1 MSWLAL
7 LFALLLRAAP
17 DELPR
22 FVDGDLAKL
31 RCDVAERAEAGPWS
45 TRLAVDV
52 KNSGKSAAEPL
63 RFRVRVVPKG
73 KGATPVETVVA
84 RAAFPLA
91 QRCGRPALPGG
102 KTRYWLMVAR
112 IDECAKVEVTVEEAS
127 FFEGAAPAK
136 PALRVAA
143 LDAAEQ
149 QDALGAP
156 VSVMKATVENP
167 LPHTVDALFL
177 ATFTAPKDAKALV
190 GLRLA
195 PGTSETL
202 ITQLS
207 GLLTFTTGAPNVA
220 VRITKLEL
228 LDWCLWVGDA
238 PERAAE
244 LFRPAYAK
252 WVRWEEPGPALAG
265 RFRWSLDRPK
275 LTTLPDERDIALR
288 ASGRFELGS
297 DGAVLV
303 ALDPECAAD
312 PQLAP
317 TLLKDAQKSVEAA
330 FGDLRRRAVDAIDPA
345 QLVRVGSEAVAV
357 RGPGF
362 WLAGENGWRLTG
374 AGDRS
379 FDAPN
384 FTVRDGAIV
393 GSGLGEELQQELW
406 TTQPLGDGYVVTARQ
421 NATGQWSRQW
431 SYGLVGALPV
441 PRRYREYFGMGD
453 GRVMSESIVELQEVA
468 LQPGTSQLAPAAPAG
483 EGAAALQAAWEN
495 GYRYPAT
502 RRRLRGRFVVEQP
515 ATDLLWRGQPK
526 VAGSFRLDEFCGF
539 LNDSS
544 GWREATIELDG
555 DRTPELEQ
563 ALVFAFSDRLLM
575 WAQPD
580 WNGRRDFAAEF
591 AGATIAPPDAEGRLA
606 LIGHPLAAV
615 HVRDGRVVALEQ
627 RGGSL
632 RKLTWSKVADQQ
644 LVTRIERGDERLEAR
659 FTKVGDR
666 LLPERLDFV
675 AVFGKEWGPERI
687 ELKELRL
694 E

>member
-1 MSWLAL
+1 MSW
-7 LFALLLRAAP
+7 FALLMALLLGAAP

-22 FVDGDLAKL
+22 FVEGDRAKL

-45 TRLAVDV
+45 TRIAVDV

-63 RFRVRVVPKG
+63 RFRVRATPKG
-73 KGATPVETVVA
+73 KGAVPVETVVA

-91 QRCGRPALPGG
+91 QRCGRPVASGS
-102 KTRYWLMVAR
+102 KTRYWLMVGR
-112 IDECAKVEVTVEEAS
+112 IDDAAKVEVTVEEAS
-127 FFEGAAPAK
+127 FFAGAGPNK
-136 PALRVAA
+136 PDLRVAA
-143 LDAAEQ
+143 LTATEQ
-149 QDALGAP
+149 PDFSGTP
-156 VSVMKATVENP
+156 ISVMKVAVENP
-167 LPHTVDALFL
+167 LPHSVDAIFL

-195 PGTSETL
+195 PGVSETL
-202 ITQLS
+202 ITQLTTV
-207 GLLTFTTGAPNVA
+207 LTFTTDTPNVA
-220 VRITKLEL
+220 VRISKLEL
-228 LDWCLWVGDA
+228 LDWCLLGGGA
-238 PERAAE
+238 PELAAE

-252 WVRWEEPGPALAG
+252 WLRWEEPGPALAG

-275 LTTLPDERDIALR
+275 LTTLADAKDIALR
-288 ASGRFELGS
+288 ASGRFELGR
-297 DGAVLV
+297 DGAVVV

-317 TLLKDAQKSVEAA
+317 TLMKDSRKSLEAA
-330 FGDLRRRAVDAIDPA
+330 FEDLRRRAVDAIDPT
-345 QLVRVGSEAVAV
+345 QLARVGGDAVAV

-406 TTQPLGDGYVVTARQ
+406 TTQPLADGYAVTARQ
-421 NATGQWSRQW
+421 NASGQWSRQW
-431 SYGLVGALPV
+431 SYGLVGTLPV

-453 GRVMSESIVELQEVA
+453 GRVMSEAIVELQEVA
-468 LQPGTSQLAPAAPAG
+468 LQPGSAQLAPAAPAG
-483 EGAAALQAAWEN
+483 EGAAALQAAWEY
-495 GYRYPAT
+495 GYRYPPS

-515 ATDLLWRGQPK
+515 GTDFLWRGQQK
-526 VAGSFRLDEFCGF
+526 VAGSFHLDGFCGF

-580 WNGRRDFAAEF
+580 WNGRRDFAVEF
-591 AGATIAPPDAEGRLA
+591 AGATIAAPDAQGRIA
-606 LIGHPLAAV
+606 LTGHPFAAV

-627 RGGSL
+627 RDGAL

-644 LVTRIERGDERLEAR
+644 VVTRIEAGDERIEAR
-659 FTKVGDR
+659 FTMVGDR
-666 LLPERLDFV
+666 LVPERLDFV

-687 ELKELRL
+687 EFKELRI